1 MTFYESVSK
10 HEAFN
15 KVLGLMNDNA
25 EFRNQALFEAV
36 HELAIKQGEVTDE
49 ILNNK

>member
-1 MTFYESVSK
+1 MTFLESVSK

-15 KVLGLMNDNA
+15 KVLRLMNDNA